1 VVDITKQGTGRAS
14 VTVNGQTFPARMD
27 SATKRWIVTTPAGDQ
42 FTTSPKLHSIGKLFG
57 QPVTVNGGA
66 PKAPR
71 APRAS
76 SAGPAFRRR
85 RHRTHWS
92 GGTPPATARSGP
104 AFATPKPNRKDLLL
118 VALASLEDV
127 FAVKLAEQ
135 GITDDVRK
143 SYERYKKLKALALGP
158 TTSSAAV
165 TEAFSALRMSV
176 IEMLKL
182 AV

>member
-27 SATKRWIVTTPAGDQ
+27 SATKRWIVTTPQGDR

-57 QPVTVNGGA
+57 LPVTINGGA
-66 PKAPR
+66 PKQPR
-71 APRAS
+71 APRA
-76 SAGPAFRRR
+76 ARVVGGPRRR
-85 RHRTHWS
+85 RRGYWS
-92 GGTPPATARSGP
+92 GAAAPATASGP
-104 AFATPKPNRKDLLL
+104 AFTTPKPNRRDLLL
-118 VALASLEDV
+118 VALASLEDA

-135 GITDDVRK
+135 GITDDIRK
-143 SYERYKKLKALALGP
+143 SYERYKKVKALALGP
-158 TTSSAAV
+158 TTTSAAA